1 MLIKK
6 EYDFSQFE
14 PWSGAVDTWKRLEAA
29 DKLDELEAILEDIYP
44 DGVDETML
52 NDILWFDNEWV
63 YNAVGLRTESDI
75 LSDIQEKEE
84 EIQDKE
90 EEIKE
95 NESERLDI
103 IQSGDYNE
111 DEIEEINM
119 EYYETELELEE
130 ELEELKEELEELKE
144 ELEDI

>member
-14 PWSGAVDTWKRLEAA
+14 PWSGAIPTWERLEKV

-44 DGVDETML
+44 DGVDETTL
-52 NDILWFDNEWV
+52 NDILWFDEEWV
-63 YNAVGLRTESDI
+63 YNIVGLRTESDI

-103 IQSGDYNE
+103 IQSGDYNGV
-111 DEIEEINM
+111 EIEVINM
-119 EYYETELELEE
+119 EYYEIELELAE

-144 ELEDI
+144 ELENI